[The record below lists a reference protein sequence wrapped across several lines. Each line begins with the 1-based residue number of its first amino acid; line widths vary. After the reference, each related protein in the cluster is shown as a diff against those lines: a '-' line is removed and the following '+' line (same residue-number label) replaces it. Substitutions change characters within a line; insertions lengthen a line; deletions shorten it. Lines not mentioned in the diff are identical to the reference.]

1 MARLPSKSSVKNATV
16 KHMKMLGTYR
26 EEFARLVD
34 IYAGM
39 VAQYYKLQEIYNAT
53 ETDVEATKK
62 SALVLELETLR
73 KDILAYSDRLLLSPK
88 TRNADTQQERKSAL
102 ADVLLKFEK

>member
-1 MARLPSKSSVKNATV
+1 MARLPSKNSVKNVTV
-16 KHMKMLGTYR
+16 KHMKILGTYR

-88 TRNADTQQERKSAL
+88 TRNTEVQTERKNVL
-102 ADVLLKFEK
+102 ADVLISLEK

>member
-1 MARLPSKSSVKNATV
+1 MARLPSKTSVKTATT

-39 VAQYYKLQEIYNAT
+39 VAQYYKLQEQYEQT
-53 ETDVEATKK
+53 EPDIVSTKK
-62 SALVLELETLR
+62 SALVLEIETLR

-102 ADVLLKFEK
+102 ADVLLKFET